1 MNSLFRSIAYVA
13 LAIALGSGLGLTIGW
28 QTASAVTVTDSAGN
42 PDAVAPLADPD
53 DAGDSSSQSGGFS
66 IIAPDQ
72 NGSGWTIGSPT
83 APDEGM
89 SGQSQ

>member
-1 MNSLFRSIAYVA
+1 MNSLFRCMAYAA

-28 QTASAVTVTDSAGN
+28 QTASAVTVSDSNGN

-53 DAGDSSSQSGGFS
+53 EASDSSSQSGGFS

-72 NGSGWTIGSPT
+72 NDSGWTIGSPT
-83 APDEGM
+83 APDEGV